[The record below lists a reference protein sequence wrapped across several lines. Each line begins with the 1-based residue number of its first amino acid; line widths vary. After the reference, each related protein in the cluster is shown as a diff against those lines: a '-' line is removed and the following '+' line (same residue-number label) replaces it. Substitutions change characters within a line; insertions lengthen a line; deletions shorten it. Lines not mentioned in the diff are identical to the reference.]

1 MSGATLAP
9 VEHPRDPL
17 LELLVGLRE
26 DVAELKAGARH
37 AEGSLAELRQDVRR
51 LDGRIDQVFLVQI
64 ATLAT
69 ALGSLVTALVT
80 ALD

>member
-1 MSGATLAP
+1 MSGATLAL
-9 VEHPRDPL
+9 VEHPRDRL
-17 LELLVGLRE
+17 FELLVGLRE

-37 AEGSLAELRQDVRR
+37 TEGNLAALRQDVRR
-51 LDGRIDQVFLVQI
+51 LDGRIDQVFFVQI